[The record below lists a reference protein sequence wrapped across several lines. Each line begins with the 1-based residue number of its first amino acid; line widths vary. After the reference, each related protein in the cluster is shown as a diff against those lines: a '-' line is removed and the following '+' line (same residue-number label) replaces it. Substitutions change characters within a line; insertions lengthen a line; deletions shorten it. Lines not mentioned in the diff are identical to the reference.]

1 VTGERDV
8 ATTPGDGTA
17 DDGFGGGGDSDATAS
32 LSGVFAGMFSGAG
45 QAARP
50 AVMKPLT
57 MASAGERIADR
68 LVTAIALGNFVP
80 GQRLPSERDMAAML
94 EVSRASV
101 REAVQR
107 LAAEGYV
114 EVRRG
119 RSGGAYVATDWL
131 PASAEKVRRTLLPSW
146 HALENLLDCRS
157 CVEEMIAT
165 VAARRRTD
173 DDVEA
178 ISTALASYQEAGDDR
193 ELSRAADAALHG
205 AVARATQ
212 SPYLVQLSDHLGQA
226 VGLGFR
232 AEPYTVALRNTAL
245 EQHGQLARA
254 VIAGEPPLAGE
265 VAARHFTLTEDHI
278 RGLVARIRDEPT
290 ADRPP
295 AESSSHEAVP
305 PETAPREPRPHG
317 LALGETASDEP
328 PSDEP
333 SAGGASRHATPT

>member
-1 VTGERDV
+1 V
-8 ATTPGDGTA
+8 
-17 DDGFGGGGDSDATAS
+17 TAS
-32 LSGVFAGMFSGAG
+32 LSDVFADMFSGTGPAP
-45 QAARP
+45 RP
-50 AVMKPLT
+50 AVLEPLT

-146 HALENLLDCRS
+146 RALENLLDCRS

-165 VAARRRTD
+165 VAARRRTTE
-173 DDVEA
+173 DVET
-178 ISTALASYQEAGDDR
+178 INTALTAYRGAGDDR
-193 ELSRAADAALHG
+193 ELSRAADEALHG
-205 AVARATQ
+205 AVARATH
-212 SPYLVQLSDHLGQA
+212 SPYLIQLSDHLGQA

-232 AEPYTVALRNTAL
+232 AEPYTIVLRHTAL
-245 EQHGQLARA
+245 EQHRQLARA

-265 VAARHFTLTEDHI
+265 VAARHFTLTED
-278 RGLVARIRDEPT
+278 RLRALVDRIRDEPT

-295 AESSSHEAVP
+295 TESSPDDLAS
-305 PETAPREPRPHG
+305 PETAPDEPGHHG
-317 LALGETASDEP
+317 PPLGQTAS
-328 PSDEP
+328 
-333 SAGGASRHATPT
+333 H